1 MHNIAQLGPLASVAS
16 LPGSRPVGSTLD
28 GNRCM
33 DAKGLTIFALLL
45 VAACGTDPGDVALFE
60 RTQVEEVVTPG
71 GPYAS
76 AADALTKLGYK
87 CETRSGTFAVADR
100 KRSSAP
106 SFLSCSK
113 NSEKGRVECSI
124 HTQVIVVPDG
134 AKVGGVS

>member
-1 MHNIAQLGPLASVAS
+1 
-16 LPGSRPVGSTLD
+16 
-28 GNRCM
+28 M
-33 DAKGLTIFALLL
+33 DAKGLAIFALPL

-60 RTQVEEVVTPG
+60 RTQVAEVVTPG
-71 GPYAS
+71 GSYAS

-87 CETRSGTFAVADR
+87 CETRSGAFTVAPR
-100 KRSSAP
+100 KQSSAP

-134 AKVGGVS
+134 AKVGGVSFTAGDVCL